1 MHSDLSQLL
10 IKKKT
15 NQQQKLKKQA
25 ANLLNINSI
34 LHLRTQYSNR
44 GGGKSLV
51 LPAET
56 EERVKRRALSAC
68 QDNLRKVVDLER
80 KLPQMAEFFATG
92 KKDNARQL
100 FSEIKLGEE
109 EVIKARRL
117 VSQELAEIGA
127 ILVSR
132 EDFLRFTN
140 LTSEIADFA
149 EGVAFYLVQLMEYN
163 WSVPGDIRQEL
174 VKLSGAVL
182 DSVLKL
188 RETMMTLT
196 YGPTKTLEK
205 AKDVEIAERI
215 VDDIYRALV
224 LRVLNSK
231 LDVPV
236 ILLLK
241 DVLQMLENSAD
252 KAEDAADAARTLSFI
267 M

>member
-1 MHSDLSQLL
+1 MAGS
-10 IKKKT
+10 
-15 NQQQKLKKQA
+15 
-25 ANLLNINSI
+25 
-34 LHLRTQYSNR
+34 R
-44 GGGKSLV
+44 LV

-56 EERVKRRALSAC
+56 EERVKRRALNAC

-80 KLPQMAEFFATG
+80 KMPQMVEFFATG

-140 LTSEIADFA
+140 LTSEIADFS
-149 EGVAFYLVQLMEYN
+149 EGIAFYLVEIMEHN
-163 WSVPGDIRQEL
+163 WTVPSDIKRDL
-174 VKLSGAVL
+174 VKLSEAVL

-205 AKDVEIAERI
+205 AKDVEIAERV
-215 VDDIYRALV
+215 VDDIYRALAIK
-224 LRVLNSK
+224 VLNSK
-231 LDVPV
+231 LDVPA
-236 ILLLK
+236 ILLLR
-241 DVLQMLENSAD
+241 DVLQLLENSAD
-252 KAEDAADAARTLSFI
+252 KAEDAADAARTLSF
-267 M
+267 MM

>member
-1 MHSDLSQLL
+1 VAGS
-10 IKKKT
+10 
-15 NQQQKLKKQA
+15 
-25 ANLLNINSI
+25 
-34 LHLRTQYSNR
+34 R
-44 GGGKSLV
+44 LV

-56 EERVKRRALSAC
+56 EERVKRRALNAC

-80 KLPQMAEFFATG
+80 KMPQMVDFFATG
-92 KKDNARQL
+92 KKDDARQL

-140 LTSEIADFA
+140 LTSEIADFS
-149 EGVAFYLVQLMEYN
+149 EGIAFYLVEIMEHN
-163 WSVPGDIRQEL
+163 WTVSSDIKRDL
-174 VKLSGAVL
+174 VKLSEAVL

-205 AKDVEIAERI
+205 AKDVEIAERV
-215 VDDIYRALV
+215 VDDIYRALAIK
-224 LRVLNSK
+224 VLNSK
-231 LDVPV
+231 LDVPA
-236 ILLLK
+236 ILLLR
-241 DVLQMLENSAD
+241 DVLQLLENSAD